1 MQRAC
6 PALEVTEVKHW
17 PMGEAGT
24 KPVCSA
30 TEADKSK
37 TSAEPELNPPVTGG
51 MFSLLVLPRLRESSA
66 GSVASSLTG
75 KCRIAQQF

>member
-1 MQRAC
+1 
-6 PALEVTEVKHW
+6 
-17 PMGEAGT
+17 MGEAGT

-66 GSVASSLTG
+66 GDGWEVLQSVQEAVLCHWFSTRNGEDTCFKVS
-75 KCRIAQQF
+75 Q